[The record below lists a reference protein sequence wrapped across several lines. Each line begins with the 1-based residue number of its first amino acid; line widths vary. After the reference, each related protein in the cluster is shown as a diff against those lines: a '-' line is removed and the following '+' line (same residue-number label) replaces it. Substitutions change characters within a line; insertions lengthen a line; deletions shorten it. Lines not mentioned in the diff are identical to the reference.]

1 MFINNIPHWKPVEE
15 RKDSTTFD
23 GSLQSKMSRIILDKG
38 IRDLLIANRRDNY
51 FNLMKGASVVLRTQ
65 LMKEVVDNADA
76 FENPNI
82 SYQ

>member
-1 MFINNIPHWKPVEE
+1 MFNNKFTHRKLVEE
-15 RKDSTTFD
+15 NKNNTTFD

-51 FNLMKGASVVLRTQ
+51 FNLMKGASVIFRTQ